1 MRRDQ
6 GINVKI
12 GFAFKKTKYMT
23 TNERREK
30 IMRILYAKGH
40 CTTSELAENF
50 GVSER
55 TVRRDIGLLS
65 LSKPIYTKSGKN
77 GGGIYIVE
85 GYRIDRN
92 YFSTEE
98 ENLLK
103 KVAEIAKR
111 YGCLLTEEEK
121 DFLDKTL
128 SYHSKPKKGA

>member
-1 MRRDQ
+1 
-6 GINVKI
+6 
-12 GFAFKKTKYMT
+12 MT

-111 YGCLLTEEEK
+111 YGCLFTEEEK

>member
-65 LSKPIYTKSGKN
+65 LSKPNYTKSVKN
-77 GGGIYIVE
+77 GGGMSAARV
-85 GYRIDRN
+85 
-92 YFSTEE
+92 
-98 ENLLK
+98 
-103 KVAEIAKR
+103 
-111 YGCLLTEEEK
+111 
-121 DFLDKTL
+121 
-128 SYHSKPKKGA
+128 